1 MTIYHEKNYINIWQ
15 MFTDLSKKKQGPE
28 MYQAMKG
35 RTTEAVNQ
43 IPAANLGGGDGLNKI
58 TQKLDS

>member
-1 MTIYHEKNYINIWQ
+1 